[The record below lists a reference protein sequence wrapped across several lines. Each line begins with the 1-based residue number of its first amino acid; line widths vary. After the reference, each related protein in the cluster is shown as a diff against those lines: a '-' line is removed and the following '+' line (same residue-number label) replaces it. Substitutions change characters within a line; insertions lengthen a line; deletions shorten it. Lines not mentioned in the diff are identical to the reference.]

1 VDDKHGGG
9 IVLLDLHPIWL
20 DSIKDVLDEMGM
32 RVAAATTVPEDALEA
47 IARLAPRYFVL
58 DPAVREGESDWLR
71 LIGEAVAIDPEL
83 IVIALSECGDAETV
97 QAAFAAGAAA
107 YVVKTANKSDIAA
120 ALRLAQK
127 TAIYVAR
134 SLPAAPDNEA
144 LTRRE
149 FEILQLVA
157 EGHSNAVI
165 GRKLWLAEQTVK
177 FHLSNVYRKIGV
189 QNRTAAARWA
199 ELHGVSSLESAQ
211 GRSEETAAPAL
222 AWTSPAAS

>member
-1 VDDKHGGG
+1 MEERHGK

-20 DSIKDVLDEMGM
+20 DSVREVLDEMGM
-32 RVAAATTVPEDALEA
+32 SVAAATTVPQEALDA

-58 DPAVREGESDWLR
+58 DPAVRDGESNWLR
-71 LIGEAVAIDPEL
+71 VIGEAVALDPQL
-83 IVIALSECGDAETV
+83 TVIAFSESGDAETV
-97 QAAFAAGAAA
+97 RGAFAAGAAA
-107 YVVKTANKSDIAA
+107 FVVKTANKSDIGA
-120 ALRLAQK
+120 ALRLAQT
-127 TAIYVAR
+127 TAIHVAR
-134 SLPAAPDNEA
+134 SLPPASDNES

-149 FEILQLVA
+149 LEILQLVA

-199 ELHGVSSLESAQ
+199 ELHGVSSLEPDADEVPAGSA
-211 GRSEETAAPAL
+211 A
-222 AWTSPAAS
+222 